1 MIKKYTDL
9 LLAALLALATG
20 LFVPFSPALL
30 WESINWN
37 LLGILFCLMTITAEI
52 GKWGIPRALCLHF
65 FDGKVTVRQL
75 ARFFTGACFFSS
87 MVITN
92 DISLIIFVPFS
103 ISTFIEI
110 HERSLLIP
118 LITLET
124 IAANMGSM
132 LTPIGNPQNLFIYEY
147 FHLPLSD
154 FLSTTAP
161 VVFISGFFCIWQ
173 DGFPRKPSFLP
184 CLPGKWNCQGR
195 SPSFSFSF
203 SSSVFFMFF
212 V

>member
-75 ARFFTGACFFSS
+75 AHFFTGACFFRPWS
-87 MVITN
+87 
-92 DISLIIFVPFS
+92 
-103 ISTFIEI
+103 
-110 HERSLLIP
+110 
-118 LITLET
+118 
-124 IAANMGSM
+124 
-132 LTPIGNPQNLFIYEY
+132 
-147 FHLPLSD
+147 
-154 FLSTTAP
+154 
-161 VVFISGFFCIWQ
+161 
-173 DGFPRKPSFLP
+173 
-184 CLPGKWNCQGR
+184 
-195 SPSFSFSF
+195 
-203 SSSVFFMFF
+203 
-212 V
+212 

>member
-1 MIKKYTDL
+1 MIKKYADV

-161 VVFISGFFCIWQ
+161 VVFISGFFLYLS
-173 DGFPRKPSFLP
+173 GRLFPETVISSLDRK
-184 CLPGKWNCQGR
+184 
-195 SPSFSFSF
+195 
-203 SSSVFFMFF
+203 SV